1 MGSRVGSLGSVR
13 SPHNGVESSLLG
25 GLGSVRSPHNGV
37 ESSLLGSLGSV
48 RTPHNG
54 VESTSSA
61 KISVQC
67 ILSIIQCSIEVM

>member
-13 SPHNGVESSLLG
+13 SP
-25 GLGSVRSPHNGV
+25 PNGV

-61 KISVQC
+61 KIQFSAFYQSFSV
-67 ILSIIQCSIEVM
+67 V